1 MYPAGHDEDDIKRSL
16 GTPAQRVLNMAT
28 AMIDMVKALT
38 LPNGDFV
45 RIRLGGCPAAL
56 CSRGCRQVVQP
67 ADEYELLCTADWVRA
82 LLLCFLWVC
91 NAIAVLSAGKHEC
104 LMT

>member
-1 MYPAGHDEDDIKRSL
+1 MKRSL

-45 RIRLGGCPAAL
+45 RIRLGGCLATLFPHGA
-56 CSRGCRQVVQP
+56 
-67 ADEYELLCTADWVRA
+67 
-82 LLLCFLWVC
+82 C
-91 NAIAVLSAGKHEC
+91 NAG
-104 LMT
+104 TFGRF

>member
-1 MYPAGHDEDDIKRSL
+1 
-16 GTPAQRVLNMAT
+16 MAA

-56 CSRGCRQVVQP
+56 YPRGCLCAVQP
-67 ADEYELLCTADWVRA
+67 A
-82 LLLCFLWVC
+82 
-91 NAIAVLSAGKHEC
+91 GKCILRSSTQGVMVAPGVWERQI
-104 LMT
+104 